1 MAESRVARWW
11 AERTPRHRFAL
22 LLGMG
27 GIAALG
33 QAPFSLPI
41 FTFVGLALGMLCFAR
56 TTRVWQAF
64 WTGIALGTGY
74 FAVALHWIVEPFLVD
89 LARHGWMAP
98 FALVLMAVGMSLF
111 WGWVFALARGAGRS
125 PWLLAVAWAGMEL
138 LRAYLFTGFPWAMP
152 SYVLVDGVLGQ
163 GAAWVGSHG
172 MNLVM
177 FAALALVVQVR
188 AVSVVGV
195 AVLIAGLWPVSQGT
209 LIAEDAPVVRVIQ
222 PNAPQREKWDPD
234 HMQRFFDRA
243 ILGTVA
249 GPERPDVIVWP
260 ETSVPAP
267 LGRAPNSMAA
277 IASAAQGVPV
287 VLGMNRIDGRRF
299 FNAAVLMGRVGE
311 VADVYDKHHL
321 VPFGEYVPFGD
332 LMARFGIHG
341 MAARDGAGFSAG
353 SGPRL
358 IEIEGVGKALPLIC
372 YEVVFPQDVFAVDE
386 RPDLLLQIT
395 NDAWFGNFSG
405 PFQHLQQARM
415 RAIEMGLPLVR
426 AANTGV
432 SAVIDP
438 RGRVL
443 DFLPLNTHG
452 HLDVALP
459 LQRAATLYSRTGDM
473 PLMVILILLN
483 AAMLGIGIR
492 NRH

>member
-22 LLGMG
+22 LLGLG

-41 FTFVGLALGMLCFAR
+41 FTFVGLGLAMLCFAQ

-111 WGWVFALARGAGRS
+111 WGWAFALARGVGRS
-125 PWLLAVAWAGMEL
+125 PWLLVVAWAGMEL

-163 GAAWVGSHG
+163 GAAWIGSHG

-209 LIAEDAPVVRVIQ
+209 EIAEGAPVVRVIQ
-222 PNAPQREKWDPD
+222 PNAPQREKWDPA

-287 VLGMNRIDGRRF
+287 VLGMNRIDGQRF
-299 FNAAVLMGRVGE
+299 FNAAVLMGRDGE

-341 MAARDGAGFSAG
+341 MAAREGGGFSAG

-372 YEVVFPQDVFAVDE
+372 YEVVFPQDVFAVAE

-395 NDAWFGNFSG
+395 NDAWFGSFSG
-405 PFQHLQQARM
+405 PFQHLQQARV

-438 RGRVL
+438 HGRVL

-459 LQRAATLYSRTGDM
+459 KARAATLYSRTGDL

-483 AAMLGIGIR
+483 AGLLGIAIR